1 MQLATALPSTSRSSV
16 RRPAPF
22 PASWREN
29 RGLGDVRV
37 LPRLFRAKEM
47 VFLEGEPAE
56 FAYRVV
62 DGAVRLLRTTPDG
75 RRQLVG
81 FACPGDWLAVGA
93 GESYSH
99 TAEALVDSRL
109 APLSRAEY
117 ERRMREDRGF
127 LGEML
132 ATAARKLRQAEEQMI
147 LLGQRSALEKVAS
160 FLASF
165 ADRLGDEDEIRL
177 PMDRTDIAD
186 YLGLTIETVSRKFT
200 QLKLAGIIALS
211 TPSRVRIC
219 DADAL
224 DRIASGDTSRRVH

>member
-1 MQLATALPSTSRSSV
+1 MQLARALPASGAPARPPTLTRPW
-16 RRPAPF
+16 PAP
-22 PASWREN
+22 ARA
-29 RGLGDVRV
+29 DVEA

-47 VFLEGEPAE
+47 VFLEDEPADY
-56 FAYRVV
+56 AYRVV
-62 DGAVRLLRTTPDG
+62 EGAVRLHRTTPDG

-109 APLSRAEY
+109 KPLSRAEY
-117 ERRMREDRGF
+117 ERRLREDRAF
-127 LGEML
+127 LDEMMQ
-132 ATAARKLRQAEEQMI
+132 TAASKLRQAEEQMI

-160 FLASF
+160 FLVSF
-165 ADRLGDEDEIRL
+165 ARRLGEYAVEVRL

-200 QLKLAGIIALS
+200 QLKVAGVIALP
-211 TPSRVRIC
+211 TPTCVRIL
-219 DADAL
+219 DRDAL
-224 DRIASGDTSRRVH
+224 TAVADGTVLQR

>member
-1 MQLATALPSTSRSSV
+1 MQLARALP
-16 RRPAPF
+16 
-22 PASWREN
+22 PASSSTFQPSPSFRAARAEPH
-29 RGLGDVRV
+29 RSASVQS

-47 VFLEGEPAE
+47 VFLEGEPAD

-62 DGAVRLLRTTPDG
+62 EGAVRLHRTTPDG

-81 FACPGDWLAVGA
+81 FACPGDWLAVGT

-99 TAEALVDSRL
+99 TAEALIDCRL
-109 APLSRAEY
+109 APLSRLEY
-117 ERRMREDRGF
+117 DRRMRDDRGF

-132 ATAARKLRQAEEQMI
+132 EAAASKLRQAEEHMI
-147 LLGQRSALEKVAS
+147 LLGQRGALEKVAS
-160 FLASF
+160 FLTWF
-165 ADRLGDEDEIRL
+165 AGRLGGRDEVRL

-200 QLKLAGIIALS
+200 QLKLAGIIALP

-219 DADAL
+219 DAGAL
-224 DRIASGDTSRRVH
+224 GRIASGDVRSCAH

>member
-1 MQLATALPSTSRSSV
+1 MTPPPGLLRDV
-16 RRPAPF
+16 RRTPRCA
-22 PASWREN
+22 
-29 RGLGDVRV
+29 DVKV

-47 VFLEGEPAE
+47 VFLEGEPADY
-56 FAYRVV
+56 AYRVV
-62 DGAVRLLRTTPDG
+62 EGAVRLLRTTPDG

-81 FACPGDWLAVGA
+81 FACRGDWLAVGA

-109 APLSRAEY
+109 APLSRSEY
-117 ERRMREDRGF
+117 ARRMVEDRGF
-127 LGEML
+127 LDEML
-132 ATAARKLRQAEEQMI
+132 ETAAAKLRQAEEQMI

-165 ADRLGDEDEIRL
+165 AERLGDAGEIRL

-200 QLKLAGIIALS
+200 QLKLAGVIALP
-211 TPSRVRIC
+211 TPSRVRVR
-219 DADAL
+219 DAGAL
-224 DRIASGDTSRRVH
+224 GRIATGESGGRRSVH